1 MATVFIAV
9 VTCKTR
15 KRGAAHRA
23 APRSLPLTMKPYQNI
38 PITECDE
45 PLVAIA
51 NDIYKIDPHPYRS
64 LGAPYGD
71 RSPFFV
77 RQGILE
83 KLQKSQ
89 TYLQTLRPDWQ
100 IAIFDAYRP
109 IPVQQFMVDYSF
121 AQLAESK
128 GLEIN
133 ALSEA
138 QKNALIAEVM
148 KFWAIPSHDPKTP
161 PPHSTGAAIDV
172 TLCSFNPSFGRIET
186 IDMGSPIDEISDRS
200 LPDYFADSTNKQEIE
215 FHRDRQLLNQVMTH
229 SGFVRHPNEWWHFSY
244 GDQLWAWISNQEL
257 AIYGGYK

>member
-9 VTCKTR
+9 STCKTR
-15 KRGAAHRA
+15 KRGAALRA
-23 APRSLPLTMKPYQNI
+23 APRSLLLTMKPYQNI
-38 PITECDE
+38 PITECGE

-51 NDIYKIDPHPYRS
+51 AEIITIDPHPYIS

-83 KLQKSQ
+83 RLQKSQ
-89 TYLQTLRPDWQ
+89 TYLQTLCPNYQ
-100 IAIFDAYRP
+100 ITIFDAYRP

-138 QKNALIAEVM
+138 QKNSLIAEVI

-172 TLCSFNPSFGRIET
+172 TFYRDHHKGVVPVN
-186 IDMGSPIDEISDRS
+186 MGSPIDEISDRS
-200 LPDYFADSTNKQEIE
+200 LPNYFANSTNKQELE

-244 GDQLWAWISNQEL
+244 GDQLWAWISKEKL
-257 AIYGGYK
+257 AIYGGSK